1 MLAGSLSKVDE
12 ADFGAGR
19 AGVRRVSQRERAS
32 RAAAVRSADRELA
45 MMKDNVCLRGIEG
58 KGWGGER
65 EKRAKGVGGRDK
77 RAGNVER

>member
-45 MMKDNVCLRGIEG
+45 MMKDNVCLRGVEG
-58 KGWGGER
+58 KGWGGGKGRRER
-65 EKRAKGVGGRDK
+65 RVWG
-77 RAGNVER
+77 AGIREQGM

>member
-1 MLAGSLSKVDE
+1 MVRESARGRGMLAGSLSKVDE

-45 MMKDNVCLRGIEG
+45 MMKDMYV
-58 KGWGGER
+58 
-65 EKRAKGVGGRDK
+65 
-77 RAGNVER
+77 